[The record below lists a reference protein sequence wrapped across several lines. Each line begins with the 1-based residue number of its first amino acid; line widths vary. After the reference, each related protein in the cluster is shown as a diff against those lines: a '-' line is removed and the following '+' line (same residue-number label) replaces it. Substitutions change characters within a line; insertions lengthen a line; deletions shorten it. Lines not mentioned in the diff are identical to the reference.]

1 MWMTNHDSKPSVLAS
16 KVAQELNIK
25 PVLLSTVL
33 AVSATLTGCG
43 GDTVSPVSEQVEEAA
58 GEATGN
64 LVFALTDAEEDFVS
78 YTIGVN
84 SVLLTRENGDQIE
97 VLGEQTQVDFV
108 EYQELTELFS
118 IVKAPVGKYTSIVME
133 LDYSEAYIVI
143 QDENGNSYEAQ
154 AVDES
159 EVPLTTYQVEFQLAE
174 SEELEIKGNQLSQ
187 LTLDLDLS
195 SSNTI
200 LSFEPALVQVEPFV
214 IGTASMDEDREH
226 RVRGALASV
235 NAETNTLTVN
245 IRPMAKKQGEF
256 GEFDV
261 VLDDES
267 VIEVDGE
274 VLSLADAMTNLAEQG
289 DDFPI
294 VAYGAV
300 SIDEATDAKSLDAT
314 QILAGSS
321 VPWFGKDVFK
331 GMVSDLMDGVTYV
344 SGLTIDTDA
353 VTREHI
359 SNQTFITSD
368 SSQFVSRT
376 SEEVDVSY
384 LVPGQRIEALGQWSG
399 ADAETVNFDASDET
413 IRILLSKVM
422 GQVVSVDENDIVTLD
437 VARFNKRPEKL
448 IKRRHNKKQ
457 NGEAS
462 NVELDNVLV
471 DISGLSQVEV
481 LAGDW
486 INAVGFVS
494 PNSVVEG
501 EVDMTAKAVT
511 KFDVSET
518 ELTYIGFWGRQG
530 GTPTISD
537 SAIIVS
543 TESGEHGMKYRF
555 NPENVMPELSQVT
568 FIAGGETKQ
577 FAIRQR
583 GEQTEFF
590 DDYSAY
596 LVALSAKLEDD
607 NTVNGLQAKGMLNQE
622 TGEFSVESLVVK
634 LN

>member
-1 MWMTNHDSKPSVLAS
+1 MWMTNHDSKTSVLTN

-33 AVSATLTGCG
+33 AVSAVLTGCG
-43 GDTVSPVSEQVEEAA
+43 GDTVSPVVEQVEEPVA
-58 GEATGN
+58 EATGN

-143 QDENGNSYEAQ
+143 QDEEGNSYEAQ

-159 EVPLTTYQVEFQLAE
+159 EIPLTTYQVEFQLAE

-200 LSFEPALVQVEPFV
+200 LSFEPALVKVEPFV
-214 IGTASMDEDREH
+214 IGSASMDEDREH
-226 RVRGALASV
+226 RVRGTFVSAD
-235 NAETNTLTVN
+235 AETNTLTVN

-256 GEFDV
+256 GEFDI

-289 DDFPI
+289 DDFPLI
-294 VAYGAV
+294 AYGAV
-300 SIDEATDAKSLDAT
+300 SIDEATDTKSLDAT
-314 QILAGSS
+314 QLLAGSS

-331 GMVSDLMDGVTYV
+331 GMVSDLMEGVTYV

-359 SNQTFITSD
+359 SNQTFVTSEA
-368 SSQFVSRT
+368 SQFVSRT

-422 GQVVSVDENDIVTLD
+422 GQVVSVDDNDIVTLD

-462 NVELDNVLV
+462 NVELDNVLI

-494 PNSVVEG
+494 PSSVVEG

-511 KFDVSET
+511 KFEVSET
-518 ELTYIGFWGRQG
+518 ELTYTAFWGRQG

-568 FIAGGETKQ
+568 LIAGEETKQ

-590 DDYSAY
+590 DDYATY
-596 LVALSAKLEDD
+596 LAALSAILEDD
-607 NTVNGLQAKGMLNQE
+607 NTINGLQAKGLLNQE